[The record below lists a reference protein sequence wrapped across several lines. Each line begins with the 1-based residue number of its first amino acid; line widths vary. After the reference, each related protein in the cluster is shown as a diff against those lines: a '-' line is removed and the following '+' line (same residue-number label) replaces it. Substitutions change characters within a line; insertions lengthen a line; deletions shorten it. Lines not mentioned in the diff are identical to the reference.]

1 LPDPGQGEGKG
12 EALIKTFNATH
23 VEKMVTSHEIGI
35 FYFMQNKKN
44 NLVEIPLFF

>member
-23 VEKMVTSHEIGI
+23 VEKMVTSHEIAWTHG
-35 FYFMQNKKN
+35 NKDEEEREAG
-44 NLVEIPLFF
+44 V